1 MSLPKSSTPLN
12 DPAHLLD
19 LVSTIQ
25 TSVQDIIGEYQA
37 VGAVVPPLTDTD
49 VTSGPLDRPE
59 DMTPK
64 LLHAVHLIEAA
75 CVQLCATV
83 FDDNIGQTFGIY
95 IIAVAGAES
104 VIGLSILIA
113 YYRLKGSISLRN

>member
-19 LVSTIQ
+19 LVSAIQ

-83 FDDNIGQTFGIY
+83 MSPVLSLVNVRRST
-95 IIAVAGAES
+95 
-104 VIGLSILIA
+104 SILVDI
-113 YYRLKGSISLRN
+113 I